1 MTDTADPPRNS
12 VLSMREVRMRFGKTY
27 ALDGCSFD
35 VMRGSVTALVGRN
48 GAGKSTLM
56 SVAVGLLTPQS
67 GTVSVLGRSPDHRG
81 ISPGLSYL
89 AQHKPLYGKFT
100 VAEMLRFGQRT
111 NAQWDNAYADRL
123 VSEADVPQGAKI
135 KSLSPGQRARIAVA
149 LALGRRPDVVLL
161 DEPLADLDPVARRSV
176 AQTLMR
182 DAAEHGTTVV
192 LSSHVLVELTD
203 VADQLLLLDRG
214 RIRLTG
220 GLDDLLGD
228 HYLLTGSGDAQP
240 ALGQGVI
247 IESRNGT
254 RASTYLVHGQ
264 RPMHLGEW
272 LLEQPS
278 IDEIVLAH
286 LAAQKEERA

>member
-1 MTDTADPPRNS
+1 MTDVADASRS
-12 VLSMREVRMRFGKTY
+12 VVSMREVCLRFGKTY

-35 VMRGSVTALVGRN
+35 VARGSVTALVGRN

-67 GTVSVLGRSPDHRG
+67 GSVSVLGRSPGHTG

-111 NAQWDNAYADRL
+111 NAQWDNAYAGRL
-123 VSEADVPQGAKI
+123 VSEADVPMRAKI
-135 KSLSPGQRARIAVA
+135 RSLSPGQRARIAVA

-182 DAAEHGTTVV
+182 DAAQHGTTVV
-192 LSSHVLVELTD
+192 LSSHILVELTD

-220 GLDDLLGD
+220 SLDDLLDD
-228 HYLLTGSGDAQP
+228 HYLLTGTGDPQHAI
-240 ALGQGVI
+240 GQGAI
-247 IESRNGT
+247 IESRAGT
-254 RASTYLVHGQ
+254 RTTTHLVHGP
-264 RPMHLGEW
+264 RPPHHGDW
-272 LLEQPS
+272 LLEQPT

-286 LAAQKEERA
+286 LAEQKEERA